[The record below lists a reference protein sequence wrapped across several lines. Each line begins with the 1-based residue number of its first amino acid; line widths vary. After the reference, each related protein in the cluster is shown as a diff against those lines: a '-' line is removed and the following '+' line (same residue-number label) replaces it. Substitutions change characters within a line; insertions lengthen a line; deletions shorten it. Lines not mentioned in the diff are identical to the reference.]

1 MRNLTEEQE
10 RELDKL
16 VDDGETIIIVE
27 PGIMYNYIK
36 KSDRKRRV
44 ENLEWIN
51 HKQATKQ

>member
-16 VDDGETIIIVE
+16 VDNGETIIIVE

-36 KSDRKRRV
+36 KSDRKRRF

-51 HKQATKQ
+51 LNIITKQ